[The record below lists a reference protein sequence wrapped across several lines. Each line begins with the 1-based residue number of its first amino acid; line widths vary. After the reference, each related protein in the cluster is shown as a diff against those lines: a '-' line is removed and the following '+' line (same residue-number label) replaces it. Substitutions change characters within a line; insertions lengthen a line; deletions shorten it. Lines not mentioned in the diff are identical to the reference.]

1 MNYELKVIVIHRGGP
16 YGGHYHAY
24 IRDDCKEGNWN
35 LTIPEQWES
44 EPTEVKDKEEEK
56 KEEEAKKAEEEKK
69 AKEEVKE
76 PEPEEEW
83 IDAKTIDWKSLTKA
97 EKKKM
102 NQKLQAQNKKKKQQ
116 QAQTTPKKKKEKT
129 ELDYTKCDFPI
140 PYSDIE
146 LGKHWFDFND
156 STVTPIMPGQL

>member
-1 MNYELKVIVIHRGGP
+1 
-16 YGGHYHAY
+16 
-24 IRDDCKEGNWN
+24 
-35 LTIPEQWES
+35 
-44 EPTEVKDKEEEK
+44 
-56 KEEEAKKAEEEKK
+56 
-69 AKEEVKE
+69 
-76 PEPEEEW
+76 
-83 IDAKTIDWKSLTKA
+83 
-97 EKKKM
+97 M